1 MGKYYFDLRLED
13 DWYIDDIGA
22 EQGDLLAAHRYA
34 VLLASRLVSFF
45 ELQGRH
51 SPSTQRWRIEIR
63 DQACRVVLSLILSC
77 NSAVSAWE
85 AGVPVV
91 QFGSAERVEY
101 VRAAF
106 S

>member
-1 MGKYYFDLRLED
+1 MRKYYFDLRLED
-13 DWYIDDIGA
+13 DWYIDDIGS
-22 EQGDLLAAHRYA
+22 EQGDLLGAHRYA

-45 ELQGRH
+45 ELQGH
-51 SPSTQRWRIEIR
+51 HAPSTQRWRIEIR
-63 DQACRVVLSLILSC
+63 DQASRVVLSLVLSC

-85 AGVPVV
+85 AGVPVA